1 MREGWMVWCWTIGWM
16 FIDIGIA
23 IWSKLWCISCYM
35 RSWRIIAHP
44 KSLDTVHD
52 RWRSWTD
59 GCMPKLVEFQDW
71 WIDGTLREDI
81 IAPIGFPM
89 DISNG
94 LSTKPPLLT
103 REYHVQNLSRSA
115 GANWLEALLVTSM
128 VTDFLA
134 KQAQV
139 IEFKVYTK
147 HAGDINHR
155 NLVYF
160 IFVEQTATLEIDFLW
175 STARSWGWRELG
187 PCFKVNFCEI
197 VGIGHDHSTWKEV
210 VRA

>member
-1 MREGWMVWCWTIGWM
+1 MKIMNGWMHAKVGW
-16 FIDIGIA
+16 
-23 IWSKLWCISCYM
+23 ISRLMNWWDFAGGHHRTY
-35 RSWRIIAHP
+35 RI
-44 KSLDTVHD
+44 SYGD
-52 RWRSWTD
+52 
-59 GCMPKLVEFQDW
+59 FQW
-71 WIDGTLREDI
+71 PFNQT
-81 IAPIGFPM
+81 
-89 DISNG
+89 
-94 LSTKPPLLT
+94 TTLT